1 MRAAVAGENTR
12 RHQRRAVGIDV
23 LRQPPFVEE
32 IVFEK
37 IAPTATGHQ
46 AKRTFESS
54 SRAFSGN
61 AESSGNGHSVRV
73 RKNSV

>member
-1 MRAAVAGENTR
+1 MHAAVAGENTR

-54 SRAFSGN
+54 RAFSGN
-61 AESSGNGHSVRV
+61 AESSGNGHFIRV